1 MMLSQA
7 RLTLYLP
14 LTFFALPLAL
24 SNNLSQP
31 LALLLLLP
39 FVVYAAR
46 GFTRALPLM
55 ALVIGSSVLQVLVS
69 SGAKISLYQFLRS
82 GIPFFYFVLL
92 LAGYSYVL
100 ANVEKIARAHRSNYR
115 QIIERVIY
123 IFALGQLLQ
132 VSLYGVGI
140 DLTNAASKSSDEV
153 GRIMLFPTSSA
164 VLLFFYAC
172 CQRKI
177 GLMLILAVT
186 LLAAG
191 SKTILAAM
199 AVMILLSAITQR
211 KLKSLAVLVVA
222 IGALGT
228 LTFYASPL
236 AVSRFATY
244 LFEEK
249 GEDVTRAFEIAHAK
263 ESFLENPATVF
274 LGNGLAK
281 QLTPGVPTNDERWF
295 ENSKFDIENGY
306 WGLIAKLG
314 VVGVA
319 LFCLLFR
326 TLPRNPVSLAV
337 VAILLIF
344 SFKTSYQFF
353 TTFDGSYLLVWSM
366 FIGLLNK
373 ATPARQAFVP
383 PGPPT
388 HSLLRQAGL

>member
-14 LTFFALPLAL
+14 LTFFAVPLAL

-39 FVVYAAR
+39 FVVYGLR
-46 GFTRALPLM
+46 GFTRALPLL
-55 ALVIGSSVLQVLVS
+55 ALVVASSVLQVLVS

-92 LAGYSYVL
+92 LAGYGYVL
-100 ANVEKIARAHRSNYR
+100 ANVEKIARAHSPDYR
-115 QIIERVIY
+115 RILERVIY

-263 ESFLENPATVF
+263 QSFLDNPATVF

-306 WGLIAKLG
+306 WGVTAKLG
-314 VVGVA
+314 VLGVA
-319 LFCLLFR
+319 LFGLLFSG
-326 TLPRNPVSLAV
+326 LPRNPVSLAV

-373 ATPARQAFVP
+373 AAPARQAAPLNPFL
-383 PGPPT
+383 
-388 HSLLRQAGL
+388 SRQAGS

>member
-14 LTFFALPLAL
+14 LTFFALPMAL

-31 LALLLLLP
+31 LALLLLMP

-46 GFTRALPLM
+46 GFTRASALL
-55 ALVIGSSVLQVLVS
+55 ALVVASSVLQVLVS
-69 SGAKISLYQFLRS
+69 SSAKISLYQFLRS
-82 GIPFFYFVLL
+82 GIPFLYFVLL
-92 LAGYSYVL
+92 LAGYSYVS
-100 ANVEKIARAHRSNYR
+100 ANVEKIARAHSFNYR
-115 QIIERVIY
+115 RIIERAIY

-263 ESFLENPATVF
+263 ESFLDNPATVF

-306 WGLIAKLG
+306 WGVTAKLG
-314 VVGVA
+314 VVGVV
-319 LFCLLFR
+319 LFGLLFS

-353 TTFDGSYLLVWSM
+353 TTFDGSYLLVWSV

-373 ATPARQAFVP
+373 TAPARQTVSP
-383 PGPPT
+383 NY
-388 HSLLRQAGL
+388 LLKQAGS

>member
-31 LALLLLLP
+31 LALLLLAP
-39 FVVYAAR
+39 FVLYALR
-46 GFTRALPLM
+46 GFRRAAALL
-55 ALVIGSSVLQVLVS
+55 ALVIGASVLQVLLT
-69 SGAKISLYQFLRS
+69 SGTKISLYQFLRS

-92 LAGYSYVL
+92 LAGYHHVM
-100 ANVEKIARAHRSNYR
+100 AKVEVIARAHSPNYR
-115 QIIERVIY
+115 RIIERIIY
-123 IFALGQLLQ
+123 LFALGQLLQ

-211 KLKSLAVLVVA
+211 KLKSLGVLVVA
-222 IGALGT
+222 IAALGT

-263 ESFLENPATVF
+263 ETFLENPATVF

-306 WGLIAKLG
+306 WGVTAKLG

-319 LFCLLFR
+319 LFCLLFS
-326 TLPRNPVSLAV
+326 TLPRTPVSLAV

-366 FIGLLNK
+366 IIGLLNK
-373 ATPARQAFVP
+373 TAPARQAVYP
-383 PGPPT
+383 
-388 HSLLRQAGL
+388 HYLLKQAGS

>member
-31 LALLLLLP
+31 VALLLLLP

-46 GFTRALPLM
+46 GFTRALPLL
-55 ALVIGSSVLQVLVS
+55 ALVVASSVLQVLVS

-100 ANVEKIARAHRSNYR
+100 ANVEKIALAHSVNYR
-115 QIIERVIY
+115 RILERIIY

-263 ESFLENPATVF
+263 ESFLDNPATVF

-306 WGLIAKLG
+306 WGVTAKLG
-314 VVGVA
+314 VLGVA
-319 LFCLLFR
+319 LFCLLFSG
-326 TLPRNPVSLAV
+326 LPRSPVSLAV

-373 ATPARQAFVP
+373 AAPARQAVYP
-383 PGPPT
+383 NY
-388 HSLLRQAGL
+388 LLKQAGS

>member
-14 LTFFALPLAL
+14 LSFFALPLAL

-39 FVVYAAR
+39 FVVYGLR
-46 GFTRALPLM
+46 GFGRALPLL
-55 ALVIGSSVLQVLVS
+55 ALVIAASVLQVLVS

-92 LAGYSYVL
+92 LAGYGYVQ
-100 ANVEKIARAHRSNYR
+100 ANVEEIARAHSPHFRR
-115 QIIERVIY
+115 IIERIIY
-123 IFALGQLLQ
+123 LFALGQLLQ

-177 GLMLILAVT
+177 GLMLIIAVT

-222 IGALGT
+222 IAALGT

-263 ESFLENPATVF
+263 ASFLDNPTTVF

-306 WGLIAKLG
+306 WGVTAKLG

-319 LFCLLFR
+319 LFCLLFSG
-326 TLPRNPVSLAV
+326 LPRTPVSLAV

-366 FIGLLNK
+366 LIGLLNK
-373 ATPARQAFVP
+373 TAPARQAVRQP
-383 PGPPT
+383 APPT
-388 HSLLRQAGL
+388 HYLLRQAGS

>member
-39 FVVYAAR
+39 FVVYATR
-46 GFTRALPLM
+46 GFTRALPLLT
-55 ALVIGSSVLQVLVS
+55 LVIGSSVLQVLVS

-123 IFALGQLLQ
+123 IFAFGQLLQ

-306 WGLIAKLG
+306 WGVIAKLG
-314 VVGVA
+314 VIGVA
-319 LFCLLFR
+319 LFCLLFS

-366 FIGLLNK
+366 FIGLLNQ
-373 ATPARQAFVP
+373 AAPARQAFVP
-383 PGPPT
+383 PHPS
-388 HSLLRQAGL
+388 HSLLRQAGS

>member
-39 FVVYAAR
+39 FVVYGLR
-46 GFTRALPLM
+46 GLTRALPLL
-55 ALVIGSSVLQVLVS
+55 ALVVASSVLQVLVS

-82 GIPFFYFVLL
+82 GIPFLYFVLL
-92 LAGYSYVL
+92 LAGYSHVL
-100 ANVEKIARAHRSNYR
+100 AHVEKIARAHSRNYR
-115 QIIERVIY
+115 RILERAIY
-123 IFALGQLLQ
+123 VFALGQLLQ

-263 ESFLENPATVF
+263 ESFLDNPATVF

-306 WGLIAKLG
+306 WGVTAKLG
-314 VVGVA
+314 VIGVG
-319 LFCLLFR
+319 LFGLLFSG
-326 TLPRNPVSLAV
+326 LPRNPVSLAV

-373 ATPARQAFVP
+373 AAPARQAAP
-383 PGPPT
+383 LT
-388 HSLLRQAGL
+388 HFLSRQAGS

>member
-46 GFTRALPLM
+46 GFTRALPLL
-55 ALVIGSSVLQVLVS
+55 ALVVASSVLQVLLS

-100 ANVEKIARAHRSNYR
+100 ANVEKIARAHSVNYR
-115 QIIERVIY
+115 RILERIIY

-222 IGALGT
+222 IAALGT

-263 ESFLENPATVF
+263 ESFLVNPVTVF

-306 WGLIAKLG
+306 WGVTAKLG

-319 LFCLLFR
+319 LFCLLFSG
-326 TLPRNPVSLAV
+326 LPRSPVSLAV

-373 ATPARQAFVP
+373 VAPARQAVYP
-383 PGPPT
+383 NY
-388 HSLLRQAGL
+388 LLKQAGS

>member
-14 LTFFALPLAL
+14 LTFFALPMAL

-31 LALLLLLP
+31 LALLLLMP

-46 GFTRALPLM
+46 GFTRASALL
-55 ALVIGSSVLQVLVS
+55 ALVVASSVLQVLVS

-82 GIPFFYFVLL
+82 GIPFLYFVLL
-92 LAGYSYVL
+92 LAGYSYVSV
-100 ANVEKIARAHRSNYR
+100 NVEKIARAHSFNYR
-115 QIIERVIY
+115 RIIERAIY

-263 ESFLENPATVF
+263 ESFLDNPATVF

-306 WGLIAKLG
+306 WGVTAKLG
-314 VVGVA
+314 VVGVV
-319 LFCLLFR
+319 LFGLLFS

-353 TTFDGSYLLVWSM
+353 TTFDGSYLLVWSV

-373 ATPARQAFVP
+373 TAPARQTVSP
-383 PGPPT
+383 NY
-388 HSLLRQAGL
+388 LLKQAGS

>member
-14 LTFFALPLAL
+14 LTFFAVPLAL

-39 FVVYAAR
+39 FVVYGLR
-46 GFTRALPLM
+46 GFTRALPLL
-55 ALVIGSSVLQVLVS
+55 ALVVASSVLQVLVS

-92 LAGYSYVL
+92 LAGYGYVL
-100 ANVEKIARAHRSNYR
+100 ANVEKIARAHSPHYR
-115 QIIERVIY
+115 RILERVIY
-123 IFALGQLLQ
+123 LFALGQLLQ

-263 ESFLENPATVF
+263 QSFLDNPATVF

-306 WGLIAKLG
+306 WGVTAKLG
-314 VVGVA
+314 VLGVA
-319 LFCLLFR
+319 LFGLLFSG
-326 TLPRNPVSLAV
+326 LPRNPVSLAV

-373 ATPARQAFVP
+373 AAPARQAAPLNPFL
-383 PGPPT
+383 
-388 HSLLRQAGL
+388 SRQAGS

>member
-31 LALLLLLP
+31 LALLLLAP
-39 FVVYAAR
+39 FVLHALSGFRRAA
-46 GFTRALPLM
+46 ALLS
-55 ALVIGSSVLQVLVS
+55 LVVGASVLQVLLTS
-69 SGAKISLYQFLRS
+69 SAKISLYQFLRS
-82 GIPFFYFVLL
+82 GIPFLYFVLL
-92 LAGYSYVL
+92 LAGYHHVMTK
-100 ANVEKIARAHRSNYR
+100 VEIIARAHSPNYR
-115 QIIERVIY
+115 RIIERIIY

-199 AVMILLSAITQR
+199 AVMILLSAVTQR
-211 KLKSLAVLVVA
+211 KLKSLGVLVVA
-222 IGALGT
+222 IAALGT

-263 ESFLENPATVF
+263 ETFMENAATVF

-281 QLTPGVPTNDERWF
+281 QLTPGVPTNDVRWF

-306 WGLIAKLG
+306 WGVTAKLG

-319 LFCLLFR
+319 LFCLLFS
-326 TLPRNPVSLAV
+326 TLPRTPVSLAV

-366 FIGLLNK
+366 IIGLLNK
-373 ATPARQAFVP
+373 TVPVRQAVYP
-383 PGPPT
+383 NY
-388 HSLLRQAGL
+388 LLKQAGS

>member
-31 LALLLLLP
+31 VALLLLLP

-46 GFTRALPLM
+46 GFTRALPLL
-55 ALVIGSSVLQVLVS
+55 ALVVASSVLQVLVS
-69 SGAKISLYQFLRS
+69 SGANISLYQFLRS

-92 LAGYSYVL
+92 LAGYRHVL
-100 ANVEKIARAHRSNYR
+100 AHVETIARAHSVNYR
-115 QIIERVIY
+115 RILERIIY

-172 CQRKI
+172 CQRRI

-228 LTFYASPL
+228 LAFYASPL

-263 ESFLENPATVF
+263 ESFLDNPATVF

-306 WGLIAKLG
+306 WGVTAKLG
-314 VVGVA
+314 VLGVA
-319 LFCLLFR
+319 LFCLLFSG
-326 TLPRNPVSLAV
+326 LPRSPVSLAV

-373 ATPARQAFVP
+373 AAPARQAVYP
-383 PGPPT
+383 NY
-388 HSLLRQAGL
+388 LLKQAGS

>member
-46 GFTRALPLM
+46 GFTRALPLL
-55 ALVIGSSVLQVLVS
+55 ALVVASSVLQVLVS

-100 ANVEKIARAHRSNYR
+100 ANVEKIALAHSVNYR
-115 QIIERVIY
+115 RILERIIY

-211 KLKSLAVLVVA
+211 KLKSLSVLVVA
-222 IGALGT
+222 IAALGT

-263 ESFLENPATVF
+263 ESFLDNPATVF

-306 WGLIAKLG
+306 WGVIAKLG

-319 LFCLLFR
+319 LFCLLFSG
-326 TLPRNPVSLAV
+326 LPRSPVSLAV

-373 ATPARQAFVP
+373 AAPARQAVYP
-383 PGPPT
+383 NY
-388 HSLLRQAGL
+388 LLKQAGS

>member
-46 GFTRALPLM
+46 GFTRALPLL
-55 ALVIGSSVLQVLVS
+55 ALVVASSVLQVLLS
-69 SGAKISLYQFLRS
+69 GGAKISLYQFLRS

-100 ANVEKIARAHRSNYR
+100 ANVEKIARAHSVNYR
-115 QIIERVIY
+115 RILERIIY

-132 VSLYGVGI
+132 VSLYGMGI

-211 KLKSLAVLVVA
+211 KLKSLGVLVVA
-222 IGALGT
+222 IAALGT

-249 GEDVTRAFEIAHAK
+249 GEDVTRAFEISHAK
-263 ESFLENPATVF
+263 ESFLDNPATVF

-306 WGLIAKLG
+306 WGVTAKLG

-319 LFCLLFR
+319 LFCLLFSG
-326 TLPRNPVSLAV
+326 LPRSPVSLAV

-373 ATPARQAFVP
+373 VAPARQAVYP
-383 PGPPT
+383 NY
-388 HSLLRQAGL
+388 LLKRAGS

>member
-39 FVVYAAR
+39 FVVYGLR
-46 GFTRALPLM
+46 GLTRALPLL
-55 ALVIGSSVLQVLVS
+55 ALVVASSVLQVLVS

-82 GIPFFYFVLL
+82 GIPFLYFVLL
-92 LAGYSYVL
+92 LAGYSHVL
-100 ANVEKIARAHRSNYR
+100 ANVEKIARAHSRNYR
-115 QIIERVIY
+115 RILERAIY

-263 ESFLENPATVF
+263 ESFLDNPATVF

-306 WGLIAKLG
+306 WGVTAKLG
-314 VVGVA
+314 VIGVA
-319 LFCLLFR
+319 LFGLLFSG
-326 TLPRNPVSLAV
+326 LPRNPVSLAV

-373 ATPARQAFVP
+373 AAPARQAAP
-383 PGPPT
+383 LT
-388 HSLLRQAGL
+388 HFLSRQAGS

>member
-31 LALLLLLP
+31 LAMLLLVP

-46 GFTRALPLM
+46 GFTRALPLL
-55 ALVIGSSVLQVLVS
+55 ALVVASSVLQVLLS

-100 ANVEKIARAHRSNYR
+100 ANVEKIALAHSVNYR
-115 QIIERVIY
+115 RILERIIY

-172 CQRKI
+172 CHRRI

-222 IGALGT
+222 IAALGT

-263 ESFLENPATVF
+263 ESFLDNPATVF

-306 WGLIAKLG
+306 WGVTAKLG

-319 LFCLLFR
+319 LFCLLFSR
-326 TLPRNPVSLAV
+326 LPRNPVSLAV

-373 ATPARQAFVP
+373 AAPARQAVYP
-383 PGPPT
+383 NY
-388 HSLLRQAGL
+388 LLKQAGS

>member
-14 LTFFALPLAL
+14 LMFFALPMAL

-31 LALLLLLP
+31 LALLLLMP

-46 GFTRALPLM
+46 GFTRASALL
-55 ALVIGSSVLQVLVS
+55 ALVVASSVLQVLVS

-82 GIPFFYFVLL
+82 GIPFLYFVLL
-92 LAGYSYVL
+92 LAGYSYVS
-100 ANVEKIARAHRSNYR
+100 ANVEKIARAHSFNYR
-115 QIIERVIY
+115 RIIERAIY

-263 ESFLENPATVF
+263 ESFLDNPATVF

-306 WGLIAKLG
+306 WGVTAKLG

-319 LFCLLFR
+319 LFGLLFS

-353 TTFDGSYLLVWSM
+353 TTFDGSYLLVWSV

-373 ATPARQAFVP
+373 TAPARQTVSP
-383 PGPPT
+383 NY
-388 HSLLRQAGL
+388 LLKQAGS

>member
-14 LTFFALPLAL
+14 LTFFALPMAL

-31 LALLLLLP
+31 LALLLLMP

-46 GFTRALPLM
+46 GFTRASALL
-55 ALVIGSSVLQVLVS
+55 ALVVASSALQVLVS

-82 GIPFFYFVLL
+82 GIPFLYFVLL
-92 LAGYSYVL
+92 LAGYSYVS
-100 ANVEKIARAHRSNYR
+100 ANVEKIARAHSFNYR
-115 QIIERVIY
+115 RIIERAIY

-263 ESFLENPATVF
+263 ESFLDNPATVF

-306 WGLIAKLG
+306 WGVTAKLG
-314 VVGVA
+314 VVGVV
-319 LFCLLFR
+319 LFGLLFS

-353 TTFDGSYLLVWSM
+353 TTFDGSYLLVWSV

-373 ATPARQAFVP
+373 TAPARQTVSP
-383 PGPPT
+383 NY
-388 HSLLRQAGL
+388 LLKQAGS

>member
-14 LTFFALPLAL
+14 LTFFAVPLAL

-39 FVVYAAR
+39 FVVYAMR
-46 GFTRALPLM
+46 GFTRALPLL
-55 ALVIGSSVLQVLVS
+55 ALVVASSVLQVLVS

-92 LAGYSYVL
+92 LAGYGYVA
-100 ANVEKIARAHRSNYR
+100 ANVEKIARSHSFNYR
-115 QIIERVIY
+115 RIIERVIY

-172 CQRKI
+172 CQRKV

-222 IGALGT
+222 ICALGT

-306 WGLIAKLG
+306 WGVIAKLG

-319 LFCLLFR
+319 LFCLLFSG
-326 TLPRNPVSLAV
+326 LPRSPVSLAV

-366 FIGLLNK
+366 VISLLNK
-373 ATPARQAFVP
+373 TAPARQTVP
-383 PGPPT
+383 QATPPKAY
-388 HSLLRQAGL
+388 SLRQAGS

>member
-46 GFTRALPLM
+46 GFTRALPLL
-55 ALVIGSSVLQVLVS
+55 ALVVASSVLQVLLS

-100 ANVEKIARAHRSNYR
+100 ANVEKIARAHSVNYR
-115 QIIERVIY
+115 RILERIIY

-132 VSLYGVGI
+132 VSLYGAGI

-211 KLKSLAVLVVA
+211 KLKSLGVLVVA
-222 IGALGT
+222 IAALGT

-263 ESFLENPATVF
+263 ESFLDNPTTVF

-306 WGLIAKLG
+306 WGVTAKLG

-319 LFCLLFR
+319 LFCLLFSG
-326 TLPRNPVSLAV
+326 LPRSPVSLAV

-373 ATPARQAFVP
+373 VAPARQAVYP
-383 PGPPT
+383 NY
-388 HSLLRQAGL
+388 LLKRAGS

>member
-1 MMLSQA
+1 MTLSQA

-31 LALLLLLP
+31 LALLLLAP
-39 FVVYAAR
+39 FVLHALR
-46 GFTRALPLM
+46 GFSRAA
-55 ALVIGSSVLQVLVS
+55 ALLAWVIGASVLQVLLT

-92 LAGYSYVL
+92 LAGYHHVM
-100 ANVEKIARAHRSNYR
+100 AKVEVIARAHSPNYR
-115 QIIERVIY
+115 RIIERIIY
-123 IFALGQLLQ
+123 VFALGQLLQ

-177 GLMLILAVT
+177 ALMLILAVT

-211 KLKSLAVLVVA
+211 KLKSLGVLVVA
-222 IGALGT
+222 IAALGT
-228 LTFYASPL
+228 LAFYASPL

-263 ESFLENPATVF
+263 ETFLESPATVF

-306 WGLIAKLG
+306 WGVTAKLG

-319 LFCLLFR
+319 LFGLLFS
-326 TLPRNPVSLAV
+326 TLPRTPVSLAV

-366 FIGLLNK
+366 IIGLLNK
-373 ATPARQAFVP
+373 AAPARQAVYP
-383 PGPPT
+383 N
-388 HSLLRQAGL
+388 SLLKQAGP

>member
-46 GFTRALPLM
+46 GFTHALPLLT
-55 ALVIGSSVLQVLVS
+55 LVIGSSVSQVLVS

-306 WGLIAKLG
+306 WGVIAKLG
-314 VVGVA
+314 VIGVA
-319 LFCLLFR
+319 LFCLLFS

-366 FIGLLNK
+366 FIGLLNQ
-373 ATPARQAFVP
+373 AAPARQAFVP
-383 PGPPT
+383 PHPT
-388 HSLLRQAGL
+388 HSLLRQAGS

>member
-39 FVVYAAR
+39 FVVYATR
-46 GFTRALPLM
+46 GFTRALPLLT
-55 ALVIGSSVLQVLVS
+55 LVIGSSVLQVLVS

-123 IFALGQLLQ
+123 IFAFGQLLQ

-306 WGLIAKLG
+306 WGVIAKLG
-314 VVGVA
+314 VIGVA
-319 LFCLLFR
+319 LFCLLFS

-373 ATPARQAFVP
+373 AAPARQAFVP
-383 PGPPT
+383 PAHPT
-388 HSLLRQAGL
+388 HSLLRQAGS

>member
-31 LALLLLLP
+31 VALLLLLP

-46 GFTRALPLM
+46 GFTRALPLL
-55 ALVIGSSVLQVLVS
+55 ALVVASSVLQVLVS

-100 ANVEKIARAHRSNYR
+100 ANVEKIALAHSVNYR
-115 QIIERVIY
+115 RILERIIY

-211 KLKSLAVLVVA
+211 KLKSLSVLVVA
-222 IGALGT
+222 IAALGT

-263 ESFLENPATVF
+263 ESFLDNPATVF

-306 WGLIAKLG
+306 WGVTAKLG
-314 VVGVA
+314 VLGVA
-319 LFCLLFR
+319 LFCLLFSG
-326 TLPRNPVSLAV
+326 LPRSPVSLAV

-373 ATPARQAFVP
+373 AAPARQAVYP
-383 PGPPT
+383 NY
-388 HSLLRQAGL
+388 LLKQAGS

>member
-46 GFTRALPLM
+46 GFTRALPLL
-55 ALVIGSSVLQVLVS
+55 ALVIGSSVVQVLVS

-100 ANVEKIARAHRSNYR
+100 ANVEKIARAHRFNYR

-306 WGLIAKLG
+306 WGVIAKLG
-314 VVGVA
+314 VIGVA
-319 LFCLLFR
+319 LFCLLFS

-366 FIGLLNK
+366 FIGLLNQ
-373 ATPARQAFVP
+373 AAPARQAFVP
-383 PGPPT
+383 PHPT
-388 HSLLRQAGL
+388 HSLLRQAGS

>member
-31 LALLLLLP
+31 LALLLLAP
-39 FVVYAAR
+39 FVLYALR
-46 GFTRALPLM
+46 GFSRAAALL
-55 ALVIGSSVLQVLVS
+55 ALVIGASVLQVLLT

-92 LAGYSYVL
+92 LAGYHHVM
-100 ANVEKIARAHRSNYR
+100 AKVEVIARAHSPNYR
-115 QIIERVIY
+115 RIIERIIY
-123 IFALGQLLQ
+123 LFALGQLLQ

-211 KLKSLAVLVVA
+211 KLKSLGVLVVA
-222 IGALGT
+222 IAALGT
-228 LTFYASPL
+228 LAFYASPL

-263 ESFLENPATVF
+263 ETFLESPATVF

-306 WGLIAKLG
+306 WGVTAKLG

-319 LFCLLFR
+319 LFGLLFS
-326 TLPRNPVSLAV
+326 TLPRTPVSLAV

-366 FIGLLNK
+366 IIGLLNK
-373 ATPARQAFVP
+373 AAPARQAVYP
-383 PGPPT
+383 N
-388 HSLLRQAGL
+388 SLLKQAGP

>member
-14 LTFFALPLAL
+14 LSFFALPLAL

-39 FVVYAAR
+39 FVVYAGR
-46 GFTRALPLM
+46 GVTRALPLL
-55 ALVIGSSVLQVLVS
+55 ALVVASSVLQVLVS

-92 LAGYSYVL
+92 LAGYAYVQ
-100 ANVEKIARAHRSNYR
+100 ANVAKIARAHSPRYR
-115 QIIERVIY
+115 QIIERIIY
-123 IFALGQLLQ
+123 LFALGQLLQ

-172 CQRKI
+172 CQRRI

-249 GEDVTRAFEIAHAK
+249 GEDV
-263 ESFLENPATVF
+263 
-274 LGNGLAK
+274 
-281 QLTPGVPTNDERWF
+281 
-295 ENSKFDIENGY
+295 
-306 WGLIAKLG
+306 
-314 VVGVA
+314 
-319 LFCLLFR
+319 
-326 TLPRNPVSLAV
+326 
-337 VAILLIF
+337 
-344 SFKTSYQFF
+344 
-353 TTFDGSYLLVWSM
+353 
-366 FIGLLNK
+366 
-373 ATPARQAFVP
+373 
-383 PGPPT
+383 
-388 HSLLRQAGL
+388 

>member
-14 LTFFALPLAL
+14 LTFFAVPLAL

-39 FVVYAAR
+39 FVVYGLR
-46 GFTRALPLM
+46 GFTRALPLL
-55 ALVIGSSVLQVLVS
+55 ALVVASSVLQVLVS

-92 LAGYSYVL
+92 LAGYGYVL
-100 ANVEKIARAHRSNYR
+100 ANVEKIARAHSPDYR
-115 QIIERVIY
+115 RILERLIY

-263 ESFLENPATVF
+263 QSFLDNPATVF

-306 WGLIAKLG
+306 WGVTAKLG
-314 VVGVA
+314 VLGVA
-319 LFCLLFR
+319 LFGLLFSG
-326 TLPRNPVSLAV
+326 LPRNPVSLAV

-373 ATPARQAFVP
+373 AAPARQAAPLNPFL
-383 PGPPT
+383 
-388 HSLLRQAGL
+388 SRQAGS

>member
-46 GFTRALPLM
+46 GFTRALPLL

-100 ANVEKIARAHRSNYR
+100 ANVEKIARAHRFNYR

-228 LTFYASPL
+228 LTFYASPW
-236 AVSRFATY
+236 RC
-244 LFEEK
+244 
-249 GEDVTRAFEIAHAK
+249 RA
-263 ESFLENPATVF
+263 LP
-274 LGNGLAK
+274 
-281 QLTPGVPTNDERWF
+281 LT
-295 ENSKFDIENGY
+295 
-306 WGLIAKLG
+306 
-314 VVGVA
+314 
-319 LFCLLFR
+319 CLKRKVR
-326 TLPRNPVSLAV
+326 T
-337 VAILLIF
+337 
-344 SFKTSYQFF
+344 
-353 TTFDGSYLLVWSM
+353 
-366 FIGLLNK
+366 
-373 ATPARQAFVP
+373 
-383 PGPPT
+383 
-388 HSLLRQAGL
+388 

>member
-46 GFTRALPLM
+46 GFTRALPLL
-55 ALVIGSSVLQVLVS
+55 ALVVASSVLQVLLS

-100 ANVEKIARAHRSNYR
+100 ANVEKIARAHSVNYR
-115 QIIERVIY
+115 RILERIIY

-211 KLKSLAVLVVA
+211 KLKSLGVLVVA
-222 IGALGT
+222 IAALGT

-263 ESFLENPATVF
+263 ESFLDNPATVF

-306 WGLIAKLG
+306 WGVTAKLG

-319 LFCLLFR
+319 LFCLLFSG
-326 TLPRNPVSLAV
+326 LPRSPVSLAV

-373 ATPARQAFVP
+373 VAPARQAVYP
-383 PGPPT
+383 NY
-388 HSLLRQAGL
+388 LLKRAGS

>member
-14 LTFFALPLAL
+14 LTFFALPMAL

-31 LALLLLLP
+31 LALLLLMP

-46 GFTRALPLM
+46 GFTRASALL
-55 ALVIGSSVLQVLVS
+55 ALVVASSVLQVLVS

-82 GIPFFYFVLL
+82 GIPFLYFVLL
-92 LAGYSYVL
+92 LAGYSYVS
-100 ANVEKIARAHRSNYR
+100 ANMEKIARAHSFNYR
-115 QIIERVIY
+115 RIIERAIY

-263 ESFLENPATVF
+263 ESFLDNPATVF

-306 WGLIAKLG
+306 WGVTAKLG
-314 VVGVA
+314 VVGVV
-319 LFCLLFR
+319 LFGLLFS

-353 TTFDGSYLLVWSM
+353 TTFDGSYLLVWSV

-373 ATPARQAFVP
+373 TAPARQTVSP
-383 PGPPT
+383 NY
-388 HSLLRQAGL
+388 LLKQAGS

>member
-1 MMLSQA
+1 MTLSQA

-46 GFTRALPLM
+46 GFTRAA
-55 ALVIGSSVLQVLVS
+55 ALLSLVVGASVLQVLVS
-69 SGAKISLYQFLRS
+69 SGSKISLYQFLRS

-92 LAGYSYVL
+92 LAGYSYAL
-100 ANVEKIARAHRSNYR
+100 ANVEKIARAHSVSYR
-115 QIIERVIY
+115 RIIERAIY

-177 GLMLILAVT
+177 ALMLILAVT

-222 IGALGT
+222 IVALGT

-249 GEDVTRAFEIAHAK
+249 GEDVTRAFEISHAK
-263 ESFLENPATVF
+263 TSFLESSATVF

-306 WGLIAKLG
+306 WGVLAKLG
-314 VVGVA
+314 LVGVV
-319 LFCLLFR
+319 LFGLLFS
-326 TLPRNPVSLAV
+326 TLPRNSVSLAV
-337 VAILLIF
+337 GAILLIF

-353 TTFDGSYLLVWSM
+353 TTFDGSYLLVWSI

-373 ATPARQAFVP
+373 AAPARQAFVLP
-383 PGPPT
+383 TPST
-388 HSLLRQAGL
+388 HSLLRQAGS

>member
-14 LTFFALPLAL
+14 LTFFALPMAL

-31 LALLLLLP
+31 LALLLLMP

-46 GFTRALPLM
+46 GFTRASALL
-55 ALVIGSSVLQVLVS
+55 ALVVASSVLQVLVS

-82 GIPFFYFVLL
+82 GIPFLYFVLL
-92 LAGYSYVL
+92 LAGYSYVS
-100 ANVEKIARAHRSNYR
+100 ANVEKIARAHSFNYR
-115 QIIERVIY
+115 RIIERAIY

-263 ESFLENPATVF
+263 ESFLDNPATVF

-306 WGLIAKLG
+306 WGVTAKLG
-314 VVGVA
+314 VVGVV
-319 LFCLLFR
+319 LFGLLFS

-353 TTFDGSYLLVWSM
+353 TTFDGSYLLVWSV

-373 ATPARQAFVP
+373 TAPARQTVSP
-383 PGPPT
+383 NY
-388 HSLLRQAGL
+388 LLKQAGS

>member
-31 LALLLLLP
+31 LALLLLMPLA
-39 FVVYAAR
+39 VYAAR
-46 GFTRALPLM
+46 GLSRAAPLL
-55 ALVIGSSVLQVLVS
+55 ALVIASSVLQVLLS

-92 LAGYSYVL
+92 LAGYGYGL
-100 ANVEKIARAHRSNYR
+100 ANVEKIARAHSVNYR
-115 QIIERVIY
+115 RIIERVIY

-132 VSLYGVGI
+132 VSLYGIGI

-263 ESFLENPATVF
+263 ESFLDNPATVF

-306 WGLIAKLG
+306 WGVTAKLG

-319 LFCLLFR
+319 LFCLLFSG
-326 TLPRNPVSLAV
+326 LPRNPVSLAV

-373 ATPARQAFVP
+373 AAPARHAGLLPTP
-383 PGPPT
+383 PPNY
-388 HSLLRQAGL
+388 LIKQAGS